1 VLCTPL
7 MPNKI
12 RRSPLV
18 RLDLIEIW
26 TYVAQDNSDAAD
38 SLLDR
43 FETVMGRLA
52 ERPLM
57 GRKRPELGEALRSF
71 PVGNY
76 VIFYQ
81 PYDEGVEIIRVLS
94 GYRDINTQNVTNGY
108 P

>member
-1 VLCTPL
+1 

-12 RRSPLV
+12 RRRPRV
-18 RLDLIEIW
+18 RLDLIDIW
-26 TYVAQDNSDAAD
+26 TYIAQDNPDAAD

-43 FETVMGRLA
+43 FEEVMGRLY

-71 PVGNY
+71 PIGNY
-76 VIFYQ
+76 VIFYL
-81 PYDEGVEIIRVLS
+81 PNDEGIEIIRVLS
-94 GYRDINTQNVTNGY
+94 RYRDIDAQNVTDEN

>member
-1 VLCTPL
+1 

-12 RRSPLV
+12 RRSPLA

-26 TYVAQDNSDAAD
+26 TYIAQDNSDAAD
-38 SLLDR
+38 GLLDR
-43 FETVMGRLA
+43 FENAMQRLA
-52 ERPLM
+52 ERPLI
-57 GRKRPELGEALRSF
+57 GRKRPELGETLRSF

-76 VIFYQ
+76 VIFYL

-94 GYRDINTQNVTNGY
+94 GYRDINTQDLTNGV